1 MTYSTFKQLGF
12 SQIFI
17 ARECFKDHSYMMTSF
32 DKIKPKEMIKTFKGE
47 LVDTDSNIKF
57 KKVCGSKIHRN

>member
-1 MTYSTFKQLGF
+1 
-12 SQIFI
+12 
-17 ARECFKDHSYMMTSF
+17 MTSF

-57 KKVCGSKIHRN
+57 KKVCGSKIHRNWQINIFKNPKNVKSVNKHRKTHDG